1 MSRELDIQEDM
12 LEELSSIKNA
22 LAAIV
27 DTLEEMKKAMNGIDY
42 TLERAFEYYKT
53 IKNNELAGL

>member
-27 DTLEEMKKAMNGIDY
+27 DTLEEMKRATNGIDY
-42 TLERAFEYYKT
+42 TLEKAFSYYRDT
-53 IKNNELAGL
+53 DDRE